1 MWISYFPGAIKPY
14 QSIRR
19 RGAAAES
26 FLVIAFYRIATG
38 RDCGPARTSSSSCPL
53 ATRASGER
61 AQQVGRE
68 IYGPSYLYIVPRFAT
83 RAGHLSDVMAR
94 DRTAIGR
101 RSDAERELR
110 RRGRAYQPAA
120 VPNASGTVRADAIV
134 IIPRGH

>member
-38 RDCGPARTSSSSCPL
+38 RDCGPARASSSSCLL

-68 IYGPSYLYIVPRFAT
+68 IYGRSYLYIVPRFAT

-101 RSDAERELR
+101 RSDGARTPNGNYGSGAEPISQRRFRTRAELSEPTR
-110 RRGRAYQPAA
+110 
-120 VPNASGTVRADAIV
+120 S
-134 IIPRGH
+134 

>member
-1 MWISYFPGAIKPY
+1 MLLFLSARDEG
-14 QSIRR
+14 Q
-19 RGAAAES
+19 RGMH
-26 FLVIAFYRIATG
+26 
-38 RDCGPARTSSSSCPL
+38 
-53 ATRASGER
+53 
-61 AQQVGRE
+61 VGRE
-68 IYGPSYLYIVPRFAT
+68 IYGRSYLYIVPRFAT

-120 VPNASGTVRADAIV
+120 VPNASGTVRVDAIV